1 MDYKKLGLR
10 RKTSG
15 PQRKIRIH
23 FLIDGNI
30 TSYGLAA
37 ISQHNSTD
45 LIDNENCL
53 LIQTAARRDI
63 AHYYGTIGV
72 SPKTLKPS
80 KVLTDSFD
88 NDLEISYDLVI
99 EPDKNVEVA
108 LIATGSY
115 ISSQDCVEEYKYLRE
130 NYQRLLQDTE
140 KYFKGLSS
148 SFLHIQST
156 SIRTPLSQNLSR
168 HTKKPE

>member
-1 MDYKKLGLR
+1 MRLELSDKTLDYKKLGLR
-10 RKTSG
+10 RKISR

-37 ISQHNSTD
+37 ISQHNSSD
-45 LIDNENCL
+45 LIVSENFLSSKL
-53 LIQTAARRDI
+53 LPGRDI

-88 NDLEISYDLVI
+88 NDLEISYDVEI
-99 EPDKNVEVA
+99 EPGKNVEVA
-108 LIATGSY
+108 LIGTGSY
-115 ISSQDCVEEYKYLRE
+115 IS
-130 NYQRLLQDTE
+130 LLKIALKNTN
-140 KYFKGLSS
+140 
-148 SFLHIQST
+148 I
-156 SIRTPLSQNLSR
+156 
-168 HTKKPE
+168 